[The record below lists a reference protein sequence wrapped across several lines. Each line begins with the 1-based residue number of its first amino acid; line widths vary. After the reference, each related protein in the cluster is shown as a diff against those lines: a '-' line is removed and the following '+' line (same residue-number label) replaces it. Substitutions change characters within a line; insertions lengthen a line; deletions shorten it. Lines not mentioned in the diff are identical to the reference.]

1 MMTLIVANIMTMKI
15 AMMIQIAM
23 NQTLIQAMVEAV
35 AVVEVIAIQ

>member
-35 AVVEVIAIQ
+35 AVAEVIAIQ